1 MAEAKPFVID
11 KWAVHNAYLKVKE
24 NKGSAGIDGVSIE
37 QYEKKLSMNLYKL
50 WNRMSS
56 GTYFPK
62 PVKLVE
68 IPKANGGT
76 RPLGIPTVED
86 RVAQMVVV
94 MTINERLE
102 AIFHHDSYAYRPN
115 RSTSDAIAVARQR
128 CFRYSWVLD
137 MDISKF
143 FDTIDH
149 ELLMKAVRKHVSE
162 KWILLYIERW
172 LKVPYQTKDGKTI
185 ERDKGVPQGSVIGPV
200 LANLFLTYVFDLWMK
215 KNYPNIPFERYAD
228 DTICH
233 CWTQQQAEEL
243 KSTLIKRFEDCKLKL
258 NEEKTKI
265 VYCKDSNRK
274 GDYAET
280 SFDFLGFTFRGRGAR
295 NSKTHQVFTA
305 FLPAMSK
312 KAYEKKKEEIR
323 SWKYLRN
330 YHLDIEDLSVE
341 MEDKVRGWILYYTKF
356 GKTEFYKLTNFLN
369 RRLVCWAR
377 RKYKRFKG
385 KKSRAH
391 EWLVQLSQTKRWLF
405 YHWQVGYVP
414 YPYINKNK

>member
-1 MAEAKPFVID
+1 MSEAKPYVID
-11 KWAVHNAYLKVKE
+11 KWAVHNAFQKVRA
-24 NKGSAGIDGVSIE
+24 NKGSAGIDNVSIE

-62 PVKLVE
+62 SVKLVE

-86 RVAQMVVV
+86 RVAQMVAV
-94 MTINERLE
+94 MTISERLE
-102 AIFHHDSYAYRPN
+102 AIYHEDSYAYRPN
-115 RSTSDAIAVARQR
+115 RSASEAIAVARQR
-128 CFRYSWVLD
+128 CMRYSWVLD

-149 ELLMKAVRKHVSE
+149 ELLMKAVRKHVDE

-172 LKVPYQTKDGKTI
+172 LKVPYETKDGKII

-200 LANLFLTYVFDLWMK
+200 LANLYLTYVFDLWMK
-215 KNYPNIPFERYAD
+215 KNYPDIPFERYAD

-233 CWTQQQAEEL
+233 CQTQQQAEEL
-243 KSTLIKRFEDCKLKL
+243 KATLIKRFEECKLKL

-280 SFDFLGFTFRGRGAR
+280 SFDFLGYTFRGRAAR
-295 NSKTHQVFTA
+295 NRKTHQVFTA

-312 KAYEKKKEEIR
+312 KALGKKKEEIK
-323 SWKYLRN
+323 SWKWLRN
-330 YHLDIEDLSVE
+330 YHLDMQYLSAE
-341 MEDKVRGWILYYTKF
+341 MDKVVRGWIEYYTKF
-356 GKTEFYKLTNFLN
+356 GRTEFHRLTNYLN
-369 RRLVCWAR
+369 DRIVCWAR

-385 KKSRAH
+385 KKTKAR
-391 EWLVQLSQTKRWLF
+391 EWLVRLAATKQSLF
-405 YHWQVGYVP
+405 YHWKVGYVP
-414 YPYINKNK
+414 YPYLSKSK